1 MLKLL
6 QLASLYSFVIAS
18 AGEALQDELGRVSI
32 GLNPAEM
39 SSHKYDKII
48 DTRTTKPAQSTV
60 KRLKESIFGKSI
72 AKRELEQDVEDLL
85 SAKSKQVD
93 THKKLGATFR
103 KSTISLKDLI
113 WTGTIYMGNSLT
125 PVTVIFD
132 TSSDWLLVEDAA
144 CGSCTG
150 NTYHAN
156 RGRLVSAK
164 RETLEYGKIEFT
176 TLQYRDTVC
185 VETTQCMLN
194 YEYLAIQT

>member
-1 MLKLL
+1 M
-6 QLASLYSFVIAS
+6 
-18 AGEALQDELGRVSI
+18 ALEG
-32 GLNPAEM
+32 
-39 SSHKYDKII
+39 H
-48 DTRTTKPAQSTV
+48 
-60 KRLKESIFGKSI
+60 KRLGQSSVGV
-72 AKRELEQDVEDLL
+72 ALETADG
-85 SAKSKQVD
+85 S
-93 THKKLGATFR
+93 
-103 KSTISLKDLI
+103 I

-164 RETLEYGKIEFT
+164 RETLQYGKIEFT

-194 YEYLAIQT
+194 YEYLAIQTQKGMPPSIDGFVGLSQADP